1 MGKVGSR
8 GTQEPAQVHSS
19 KRRLQRGCVSGWNP
33 SILTPRE
40 VKNKQRKEKCTELRW
55 KTWGKEE
62 RTKCGH
68 YRGGGS
74 RSRRGGERTL
84 MRRRK
89 RGGGSEGVDDGGEG
103 KNESN
108 GESLRGKE
116 RVGE

>member
-1 MGKVGSR
+1 MA
-8 GTQEPAQVHSS
+8 T
-19 KRRLQRGCVSGWNP
+19 
-33 SILTPRE
+33 
-40 VKNKQRKEKCTELRW
+40 TEGAAPGRD
-55 KTWGKEE
+55 G
-62 RTKCGH
+62 
-68 YRGGGS
+68 
-74 RSRRGGERTL
+74 GGERTL